1 MMVQPLNDILVLD
14 FSTLLPGPLA
24 TLMLAEAGAEVV
36 KLERPR
42 TGEDAR
48 RTEPKIDGASI
59 GYAILNRGKKSIALD
74 LKAEGAVE
82 SLRPLIEKADVLVEQ
97 FRPGVMDRLGL
108 GYEAVRAVNP
118 GIVYCS
124 ITGYGQTGP
133 RAQDAGHDLNYVGET
148 GFLAL
153 SMGEATDAVL
163 PAAPIGD
170 IGGGTYPAVVNILLA
185 LEERRRTGRGRHIDI
200 AMSEN
205 VFTFAYWA
213 LAAGFGGG
221 AWPKEGGHMVTGNS
235 PRYRV
240 YATRDGKGLVVA
252 ALEEKFWATFCDTIG
267 LDKALRDDANNP
279 SATAQTIAG
288 IIASADA
295 AEWSYRLAG
304 KDCCVTLLTDL
315 ETAVRDP
322 HFAAGGVFDAR
333 VANEAGGEMP
343 ALPIPIAREFRVSP
357 DGVLSSPAL
366 GVANGQAT
374 EAAE

>member
-1 MMVQPLNDILVLD
+1 MQPLSGVVVLD
-14 FSTLLPGPLA
+14 FSTTLPGPLA
-24 TLMLAEAGAEVV
+24 TLMLAEAGAEVT
-36 KLERPR
+36 KI
-42 TGEDAR
+42 
-48 RTEPKIDGASI
+48 EPPAGDSMRGYWPQWGADS
-59 GYAILNRGKKSIALD
+59 AIFAMLNRGKKSLVLD
-74 LKAEGAVE
+74 LKDKAAVA
-82 SLRPLIEKADVLVEQ
+82 RVLEMVAHTDIVVEQ
-97 FRPGVMDRLGL
+97 FRPGVMARLGL
-108 GYEAVRAVNP
+108 GYETLSAINP
-118 GIVYCS
+118 KLIYCS

-133 RAQDAGHDLNYVGET
+133 RAQDAGHDLNYVGDT

-153 SMGEATDAVL
+153 SMGEVADAVL

-221 AWPKEGGHMVTGNS
+221 TWPKEGDHMVTGNS

-366 GVANGQAT
+366 GVANGQAA
-374 EAAE
+374 EAAK

>member
-1 MMVQPLNDILVLD
+1 MQPLSGVVVLD
-14 FSTLLPGPLA
+14 FSTTLPGPLA
-24 TLMLAEAGAEVV
+24 TLMLAEAGADVT
-36 KLERPR
+36 KI
-42 TGEDAR
+42 
-48 RTEPKIDGASI
+48 EPPAGDSMRGYWPQWGADS
-59 GYAILNRGKKSIALD
+59 AIFAMLNRGKKSLALD
-74 LKAEGAVE
+74 LKDKVAVAHVLE
-82 SLRPLIEKADVLVEQ
+82 MVAHADIVVEQ
-97 FRPGVMDRLGL
+97 FRPGVMARLGL
-108 GYEAVRAVNP
+108 GYEALSAINP
-118 GIVYCS
+118 KLIYCS

-133 RAQDAGHDLNYVGET
+133 RAPHAGHDLNYVGDT

-153 SMGEATDAVL
+153 SMGEATDTVL

-185 LEERRRTGRGRHIDI
+185 LEERRRTGHGRHIDI

-322 HFAAGGVFDAR
+322 HFAARGVFDAQ

>member
-1 MMVQPLNDILVLD
+1 
-14 FSTLLPGPLA
+14 
-24 TLMLAEAGAEVV
+24 
-36 KLERPR
+36 
-42 TGEDAR
+42 
-48 RTEPKIDGASI
+48 
-59 GYAILNRGKKSIALD
+59 
-74 LKAEGAVE
+74 
-82 SLRPLIEKADVLVEQ
+82 
-97 FRPGVMDRLGL
+97 
-108 GYEAVRAVNP
+108 
-118 GIVYCS
+118 
-124 ITGYGQTGP
+124 
-133 RAQDAGHDLNYVGET
+133 
-148 GFLAL
+148 
-153 SMGEATDAVL
+153 
-163 PAAPIGD
+163 
-170 IGGGTYPAVVNILLA
+170 
-185 LEERRRTGRGRHIDI
+185 
-200 AMSEN
+200 
-205 VFTFAYWA
+205 
-213 LAAGFGGG
+213 
-221 AWPKEGGHMVTGNS
+221 MVTGNS

-357 DGVLSSPAL
+357 DGVLPSPAL

>member
-1 MMVQPLNDILVLD
+1 MQPLSGVVVLD
-14 FSTLLPGPLA
+14 FTTTLPGPLA
-24 TLMLAEAGAEVV
+24 TLMLAEAGADVT
-36 KLERPR
+36 KI
-42 TGEDAR
+42 
-48 RTEPKIDGASI
+48 EPPAGDSMRGYWPQWGADS
-59 GYAILNRGKKSIALD
+59 AIFAMLNRGKKSLVLD
-74 LKAEGAVE
+74 LKDKAAVARVLE
-82 SLRPLIEKADVLVEQ
+82 MVRHADILLEQ
-97 FRPGVMDRLGL
+97 FRPGVMARLGL
-108 GYEAVRAVNP
+108 GYETLSAINP
-118 GIVYCS
+118 KLIYCS

-133 RAQDAGHDLNYVGET
+133 RAQDAGHDLNYVGDT

-153 SMGEATDAVL
+153 SMGEVADAVL

-221 AWPKEGGHMVTGNS
+221 AWPKEGDHMVTGNS

-322 HFAAGGVFDAR
+322 HFAARGVFDAR

>member
-1 MMVQPLNDILVLD
+1 MQPLSGVVVLD
-14 FSTLLPGPLA
+14 FSTTLPGPLA
-24 TLMLAEAGAEVV
+24 TLMLAEAGADVT
-36 KLERPR
+36 KI
-42 TGEDAR
+42 
-48 RTEPKIDGASI
+48 EPLAGDSMRGYWPQWGADS
-59 GYAILNRGKKSIALD
+59 AIFAMLNRGKKSLVLD
-74 LKAEGAVE
+74 LKDKAAVARVLE
-82 SLRPLIEKADVLVEQ
+82 MVRNADIVVEQ
-97 FRPGVMDRLGL
+97 FRPGVMARLGL
-108 GYEAVRAVNP
+108 GYEPLSAINP
-118 GIVYCS
+118 RLIYCS

-133 RAQDAGHDLNYVGET
+133 RAQDAGHDLNYVGDT

-185 LEERRRTGRGRHIDI
+185 LEERRRTGHGRHIDI

-267 LDKALRDDANNP
+267 LDKALRDDANSP